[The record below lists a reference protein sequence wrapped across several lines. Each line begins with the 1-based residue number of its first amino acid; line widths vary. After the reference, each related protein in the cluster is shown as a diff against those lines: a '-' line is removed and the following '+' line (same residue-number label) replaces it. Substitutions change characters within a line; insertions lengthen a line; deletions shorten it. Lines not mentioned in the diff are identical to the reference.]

1 MTNEELIKEISSLPS
16 EVKNQIG
23 RMIERFKKDQKAKTN
38 PIKKI
43 PLREEPF
50 FGMWKDR
57 EDMKDGGAAYIRRL
71 RDEQWNRHQR

>member
-1 MTNEELIKEISSLPS
+1 MTNEELLKEIPSLPS

-23 RMIERFKKDQKAKTN
+23 RIIERFKKEQATE
-38 PIKKI
+38 KKPVERR

-71 RDEQWNRHQR
+71 RDEQWNRHRR